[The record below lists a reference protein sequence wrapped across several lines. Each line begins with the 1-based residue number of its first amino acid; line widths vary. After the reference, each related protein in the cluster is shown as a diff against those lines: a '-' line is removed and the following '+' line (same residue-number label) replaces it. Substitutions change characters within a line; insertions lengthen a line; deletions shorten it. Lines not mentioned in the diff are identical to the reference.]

1 MIDTDKYERMILWLK
16 EQPYSG
22 LFKPYE
28 MADEMQ
34 LLLAEVKR
42 LQNEPTVT
50 DVSIT
55 PELESIQNK
64 PTVVVDDYHKKGH
77 LYVTI
82 RFPDGEEYVGLV
94 EKYGEGEEDDR

>member
-28 MADEMQ
+28 VADEME

-42 LQNEPTVT
+42 LQQTGLYTHTPTAKHGT
-50 DVSIT
+50 
-55 PELESIQNK
+55 
-64 PTVVVDDYHKKGH
+64 
-77 LYVTI
+77 
-82 RFPDGEEYVGLV
+82 
-94 EKYGEGEEDDR
+94 